1 MMKLVYPSIKNMQN
15 ISLGLYMCN
24 KQLFRLSMISQI
36 IKNQG
41 QSYLLK
47 PKTNPDNIDIS
58 LLCEYHTLLY
68 ID

>member
-36 IKNQG
+36 IKTKV
-41 QSYLLK
+41 SYLLK